1 MQDEQV
7 DEIQKKLEQRE
18 ELLLE
23 VKDPLQE
30 EIQLVKWIAIGV
42 SAGIMF
48 AILVL
53 MFVMICVRTC
63 EKNKTI
69 KMVQDVNKL
78 AYDTDDPTVINQSV
92 VTTDQN

>member
-7 DEIQKKLEQRE
+7 DEIKKKLEQRE

-69 KMVQDVNKL
+69 KMV
-78 AYDTDDPTVINQSV
+78 
-92 VTTDQN
+92 